1 MQLTYA
7 LTGLQKYED
16 RENITGMQLLIAI
29 TMLGNN
35 TYLPAELEVLPP
47 KLINATQPTLEAR
60 LALDGKG
67 HVIPLE
73 IHRGLCDLGGIH
85 EWFGFI

>member
-7 LTGLQKYED
+7 VTGLQKYED

-35 TYLPAELEVLPP
+35 TYLPAGLEVLPP
-47 KLINATQPTLEAR
+47 KLINATQHTLEAR
-60 LALDGKG
+60 LALEWKRSCD
-67 HVIPLE
+67 PL
-73 IHRGLCDLGGIH
+73 GNPSWTL
-85 EWFGFI
+85 